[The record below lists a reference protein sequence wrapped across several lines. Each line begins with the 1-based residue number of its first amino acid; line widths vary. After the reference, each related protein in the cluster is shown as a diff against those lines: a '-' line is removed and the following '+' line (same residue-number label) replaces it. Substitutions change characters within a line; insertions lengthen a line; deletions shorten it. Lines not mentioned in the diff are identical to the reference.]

1 MDLGDLISEAYERAG
16 ILVLSGRDYRTARRS
31 IDIMMQEWSNRGLN
45 LWTVEAQTTAL
56 VAGTANYTLPS
67 DTIDLIECML
77 RTGTS
82 TQQQDYTLNRIS
94 VSTYATIPNKN
105 LVGRPVQIY
114 VDRQSTPNFTVWPT
128 PDATQPAL
136 AGKIALPACFCAAS
150 SLSFRFVPGS
160 SETPTVSVAPTRR
173 RFLGFMP

>member
-1 MDLGDLISEAYERAG
+1 MTTSGTTAFTMDLGDLISEAYERAG

-94 VSTYATIPNKN
+94 
-105 LVGRPVQIY
+105 
-114 VDRQSTPNFTVWPT
+114 
-128 PDATQPAL
+128 
-136 AGKIALPACFCAAS
+136 
-150 SLSFRFVPGS
+150 
-160 SETPTVSVAPTRR
+160 
-173 RFLGFMP
+173 